1 MITLR
6 YSFNKIIE
14 IKLRTKLK
22 IKSDIN
28 PLSPPSYT
36 PLVPS
41 SLSLTEDPFY
51 PPEDHLDVGGPALNT
66 TPQRDGQNLS

>member
-6 YSFNKIIE
+6 YSFNKIAE

-28 PLSPPSYT
+28 PLFPPSYT

-41 SLSLTEDPFY
+41 SLSLT
-51 PPEDHLDVGGPALNT
+51 H
-66 TPQRDGQNLS
+66 QKIIWM